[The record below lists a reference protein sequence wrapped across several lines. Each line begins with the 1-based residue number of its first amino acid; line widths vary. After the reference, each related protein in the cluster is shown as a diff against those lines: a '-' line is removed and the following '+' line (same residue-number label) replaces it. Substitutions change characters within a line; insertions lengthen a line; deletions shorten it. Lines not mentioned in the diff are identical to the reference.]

1 MNADLI
7 LVFLIIAGAIVLFTM
22 EKMPIDLTAI
32 IVMAAVL
39 LTGIITPEEGIAGFS
54 NAATV
59 TVGAMFILSAGL
71 YSTGA
76 LSFFS
81 TLLRRLM
88 KKSYKQGLFILMFFS
103 GVISAFINNT
113 AHVALFIPIVI
124 GVARAVKISPSKLLM
139 PLSFSVILGGVC
151 TLIGTSTNVLASA
164 MVQQNGLPAFS
175 MFEMAPVG
183 VVLFVV
189 GILYMLFLG
198 EKLLPDRESNLEM
211 TDDFGMSDYITEII
225 LLPKAK
231 SVNMEIQNSPLTKDV
246 DLDILE
252 IQRENGKKEFPFPHT
267 VLRANDILKVRCNI
281 EKLKSIQSREGIV
294 LKSEKKFHDVDLSS
308 IEARLVEVVITPR
321 SRLIGRTIK
330 RVDFRSKY
338 GATVLAIRHRGEIMR
353 EKIGNTT
360 LLSGD
365 VLLVEVKKDWLP
377 QFKRYRD
384 FIIISDITLIKI
396 RKSKILI
403 SSLII
408 ASVVLVAALNIMPIV
423 SSAIAGCVL
432 LILTGCISLEDAYRS
447 IDWKVIFLLAGLVTL
462 GTALDKSGGTKLLS
476 AFLIENVGSLGNHVL
491 VSAFF
496 LISMGMTSFMSN
508 NASVALLIPIAIVTA
523 ESLGVSARPFIMAV
537 TFAASTCFMTPI
549 GYQTNTMIFGPGNY
563 KFSDY
568 LKIGTPLNIL
578 CWILGSIL
586 IPYFFPF

>member
-7 LVFLIIAGAIVLFTM
+7 LVFLIIAGAIVLFAM
-22 EKMPIDLTAI
+22 EKMPVDLTAI
-32 IVMAAVL
+32 IVMAALL

-54 NAATV
+54 NTATI
-59 TVGAMFILSAGL
+59 TVGAMFVLSAGL
-71 YSTGA
+71 FNSGA
-76 LSFFS
+76 LNFFTS
-81 TLLRRLM
+81 LLRKLI
-88 KKSYKQGLFILMFFS
+88 KKSYKQGLFVLMLFS

-113 AHVALFIPIVI
+113 AHVALFMPVVI
-124 GVARAVKISPSKLLM
+124 SVARAVKISPSKLLM

-151 TLIGTSTNVLASA
+151 TLIGTSTNILASA
-164 MVQQNGLPAFS
+164 IVQQNGLRAFN

-183 VVLFVV
+183 IVLLVV
-189 GILYMLFLG
+189 GILYMLFIG
-198 EKLLPDRESNLEM
+198 EKLLPDRGSNLEL
-211 TDDFGMSDYITEII
+211 TDDFEMSEYITEVV
-225 LLPKAK
+225 LLPNAK
-231 SVNMEIQNSPLTKDV
+231 SVGEEIQNSHLVKDV

-252 IQRENGKKEFPFPHT
+252 IQREDGKKEFPSSNA

-308 IEARLVEVVITPR
+308 KEARLIEVVITPQ

-330 RVDFRSKY
+330 RADFRSLF
-338 GATVLAIRHRGEIMR
+338 GATVLAIRHRGETMR

-384 FIIISDITLIKI
+384 FIIISDLTLIKV

-408 ASVVLVAALNIMPIV
+408 ASVVLVAAFNIMPIV

-462 GTALDKSGGTKLLS
+462 GTALDKSGGTKLIAS
-476 AFLIENVGSLGNHVL
+476 FLIGNLGSFGNYVL
-491 VSAFF
+491 VSAFY
-496 LISMGMTSFMSN
+496 LISMGMTAFMSN

-523 ESLGVSARPFIMAV
+523 EALGINARPFIMAV
-537 TFAASTCFMTPI
+537 TFAASTDFMTPI